1 MSSIATQFDYTVTTD
16 KSFDDAVA
24 AVETLAAESGFRVLA
39 THDVAATLASKGF
52 EREPYKIVEICQ
64 AGPAYRAL
72 NADPMVGLFMPCKIN
87 VFTRDGKVVL
97 SAMRPIVLADFFP
110 GKGLEDLA
118 LEVDT
123 AVRAVVDKA
132 K

>member
-1 MSSIATQFDYTVTTD
+1 MSAIATGFDYTVTTD
-16 KSFDDAVA
+16 KSFDEAVA
-24 AVETLAAESGFRVLA
+24 AVESLSAAAGFRVLA

-64 AGPAYRAL
+64 AGPAFRAL
-72 NADPMVGLFMPCKIN
+72 AADPLVGLFMPCKVN

-97 SAMRPIVLADFFP
+97 SAMRPTLLAEFFP

-118 LEVDT
+118 NEVDA
-123 AVRAVVDKA
+123 AVRGVVDKA